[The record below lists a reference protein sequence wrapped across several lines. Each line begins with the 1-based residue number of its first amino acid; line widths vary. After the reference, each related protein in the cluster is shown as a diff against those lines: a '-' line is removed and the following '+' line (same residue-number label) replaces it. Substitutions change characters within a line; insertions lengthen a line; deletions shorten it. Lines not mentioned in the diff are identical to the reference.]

1 MGHNFHRKVS
11 QSCGNQFTM
20 HDITVEGQLVGFTS
34 SFDNKQVMFLIS
46 NLFKQSQ
53 VVLVVIICKV
63 HHSTAVAMVT
73 SQPLEAC
80 IALRNTPEL
89 ELHRFSF
96 CTSFWCFNRCCSIQ
110 MDRFDPTSLKQACYR
125 TGP

>member
-11 QSCGNQFTM
+11 QSCGHQFTM

-63 HHSTAVAMVT
+63 HHSTAVVMVT

-80 IALRNTPEL
+80 IALRNTPY
-89 ELHRFSF
+89 
-96 CTSFWCFNRCCSIQ
+96 
-110 MDRFDPTSLKQACYR
+110 A
-125 TGP
+125 